1 MVLKPQPGDY
11 CDKETFLI
19 DFEKYL
25 GQNIDVKAGSEIE
38 FSCKAW
44 IDDYDF
50 IDFY

>member
-1 MVLKPQPGDY
+1 LKPQPGDY
-11 CDKETFLI
+11 CDKETFFI

-38 FSCKAW
+38 FWCKAW